1 MSQAESDL
9 DKIIPQTNEVTV
21 GGKTIEIKTMKVKQ
35 LSATIK
41 AIQPFAAAFKAG
53 QGQVDMADIVMNNT
67 DNVVDLV
74 HILTGESKE
83 FIEEL
88 GIDELIIVFTRLVEV
103 NLDFFIQKVLPLLS
117 GAMGRL
123 TVGMPNVAKPT
134 STSGQNSSST

>member
-41 AIQPFAAAFKAG
+41 AIQPFAAAFKA
-53 QGQVDMADIVMNNT
+53 QRDSFDAAEIVMSHT
-67 DNVVDLV
+67 DSVVDLV
-74 HILTGESKE
+74 VILTGETKE
-83 FIEEL
+83 FVEEL
-88 GIDELIIVFTRLVEV
+88 GIDELVILFTKLVEV

-123 TVGMPNVAKPT
+123 SAGLPSATSPT
-134 STSGQNSSST
+134 KTSGQNSSSN

>member
-1 MSQAESDL
+1 MSQPESDL

-123 TVGMPNVAKPT
+123 TVGMPSVAKPT

>member
-123 TVGMPNVAKPT
+123 TVGMPSVAKPT

>member
-1 MSQAESDL
+1 MLQPESDL

-21 GGKTIEIKTMKVKQ
+21 GGKIIEIKTMKVKQ

-41 AIQPFAAAFKAG
+41 AIQPFAATLSG
-53 QGQVDMADIVMNNT
+53 QGQVDMASVVMNNM

-74 HILTGESKE
+74 GILTGEPKE
-83 FIEEL
+83 FVEEL

-123 TVGMPNVAKPT
+123 TVGLPNVAKPT
-134 STSGQNSSST
+134 NTSGQNSFSS

>member
-1 MSQAESDL
+1 MSQPESDL
-9 DKIIPQTNEVTV
+9 DKIIPQPNIVTV
-21 GGKTIEIKTMKVKQ
+21 GGKSIEVKTMKVKQ

-53 QGQVDMADIVMNNT
+53 QGQVDMSDIVMNNT

-74 HILTGESKE
+74 SILTGETKE
-83 FIEEL
+83 FVEDL

-123 TVGMPNVAKPT
+123 TVGLPNVAKPT
-134 STSGQNSSST
+134 STSGQNSSSS

>member
-117 GAMGRL
+117 EAMGRL
-123 TVGMPNVAKPT
+123 TVGMPSVAKPT